1 MTTRKHQSHTSIATP
16 APKAPVK
23 EPGTQPPKRTQ
34 QQAGAASANAGRGQ
48 QQGGKGEFGEGN
60 YAVSRAYDEGVA
72 RHLATH
78 DVEREAREAAPRNRR
93 EAEDMERAEE
103 TGRARGRGDDIE
115 EDKNA

>member
-1 MTTRKHQSHTSIATP
+1 MTTRKHQSHTSVTTP

-23 EPGTQPPKRTQ
+23 EPGAPPPKKSQ
-34 QQAGAASANAGRGQ
+34 QQAGQAPADSGRGQ

-60 YAVSRAYDEGVA
+60 YAASRAYDDGVA

-78 DVEREAREAAPRNRR
+78 DVEREARDAAPRNSR
-93 EAEDMERAEE
+93 EAEDMERAEGI
-103 TGRARGRGDDIE
+103 GRARGRGDDIK